1 MTLNYK
7 KIALILFS
15 GSGLFGCITIN
26 NNVVNQLIK
35 LETYTSAK
43 EFDEQNYYSL
53 QKFDTLQKKY
63 GVPIECLN
71 IAKKVTMD
79 KEIMQHLYSLIKS
92 EFFKQIENEIILNPF
107 SENIVYF
114 DRKDSLSITF
124 YNNSLIVNT
133 LFNKYFDKCAYLIE
147 TKAFGGEHRIYFYK
161 KKYWEVEL
169 FQTKSESGISPY
181 HNSPLFRN
189 LYGDTITEK
198 ISYELYG
205 FESCGKCYKLILPV
219 IIDNIYRFDIELTFV
234 R

>member
-1 MTLNYK
+1 MSYK
-7 KIALILFS
+7 LISKKLFV
-15 GSGLFGCITIN
+15 GKEKRNLTVEFG
-26 NNVVNQLIK
+26 K
-35 LETYTSAK
+35 YK
-43 EFDEQNYYSL
+43 E
-53 QKFDTLQKKY
+53 K
-63 GVPIECLN
+63 
-71 IAKKVTMD
+71 
-79 KEIMQHLYSLIKS
+79 SLIWVAKNDLD
-92 EFFKQIENEIILNPF
+92 FFKQIENEIILNPF